1 LKEVIYLMDYTQF
14 AET

>member
-1 LKEVIYLMDYTQF
+1 LTEVIYLMDYTSF